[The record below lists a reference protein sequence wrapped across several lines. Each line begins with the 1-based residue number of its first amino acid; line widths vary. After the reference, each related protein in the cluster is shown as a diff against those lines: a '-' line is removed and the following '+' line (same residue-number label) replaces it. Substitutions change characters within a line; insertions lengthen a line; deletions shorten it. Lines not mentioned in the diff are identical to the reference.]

1 MAKLSI
7 GKRRVGTRKPK
18 TITPEALQ
26 DFKDTGR
33 KVTEKPGGIVLLDGF
48 RKFQVV
54 GAGAKK
60 VKEKA
65 DTEPKASR
73 VDNELVDFVGGTE
86 VETDFGVRVSGRR
99 NELTEFV

>member
-1 MAKLSI
+1 MAKISI
-7 GKRRVGTRKPK
+7 GKRRVGTPRKPQ

-33 KVTEKPGGIVLLDGF
+33 KVTEKSGGIVLLDGF

-54 GAGAKK
+54 GEKK
-60 VKEKA
+60 PEKEDTPEKERA
-65 DTEPKASR
+65 DPSFEG
-73 VDNELVDFVGGTE
+73 DFVGQGSVTS
-86 VETDFGVRVSGRR
+86 DFGITANNK